1 MSYWSLRRV
10 AERAAAGHELARTGG
25 ESMATMTPAAP
36 AKPTHDAFGVE
47 LVRPLVEPHPVAVSP
62 RRSLRRRAA
71 ELEQAIWIVPS
82 PDPSDIDV
90 LVPGPVRVKARS
102 RW

>member
-10 AERAAAGHELARTGG
+10 AERAAAGHELARTGDSTG
-25 ESMATMTPAAP
+25 HLMAPAAP

-47 LVRPLVEPHPVAVSP
+47 MVRPVVEPHPVTVSP
-62 RRSLRRRAA
+62 RRSLRQRAA

-82 PDPSDIDV
+82 PDPADADP

>member
-10 AERAAAGHELARTGG
+10 AERAAAGHELARTDDG
-25 ESMATMTPAAP
+25 TMVPAAP
-36 AKPTHDAFGVE
+36 KPTHDAFGVE
-47 LVRPLVEPHPVAVSP
+47 LVRPVVEPHPVTVSR
-62 RRSLRRRAA
+62 RRSLRQRAA

-82 PDPSDIDV
+82 PDPADVDV
-90 LVPGPVRVKARS
+90 LDPGPVRVKARS